1 MNTRKSLHRKLDM
14 KIQDKATNVLQ
25 RAAHL
30 LRAQRT
36 SRDPVFE
43 PTWFRVVANHPPTQN
58 LARKPH
64 NLEKFTDKTSKE
76 SAVQQEPRASSG
88 HYITRQPPRFNGIY
102 TNSRHLYRPK
112 KITYFEDEIRKLFFE
127 HHPWELARPKLL
139 VETDGKD
146 STRTN
151 WSTLDQL
158 SKKLD
163 GESVVQRTI
172 YLLEN
177 EPKYAKSK
185 SWLAAYDQARLEFYR
200 LRIRQDTQAKIAA
213 EEAVMYGAVFG
224 KSFIEKGVEKEQAY
238 IEKWKVEA
246 LEATKAKQARNASPS
261 AAVVEEAPSTEDFTA
276 SSA

>member
-1 MNTRKSLHRKLDM
+1 M
-14 KIQDKATNVLQ
+14 LQ

-88 HYITRQPPRFNGIY
+88 HYVTRQPPRFNGIY

-200 LRIRQDTQAKIAA
+200 LRIRQDTQAQDCRRGGCY
-213 EEAVMYGAVFG
+213 VRRCLW
-224 KSFIEKGVEKEQAY
+224 Q
-238 IEKWKVEA
+238 
-246 LEATKAKQARNASPS
+246 
-261 AAVVEEAPSTEDFTA
+261 VVY
-276 SSA
+276 